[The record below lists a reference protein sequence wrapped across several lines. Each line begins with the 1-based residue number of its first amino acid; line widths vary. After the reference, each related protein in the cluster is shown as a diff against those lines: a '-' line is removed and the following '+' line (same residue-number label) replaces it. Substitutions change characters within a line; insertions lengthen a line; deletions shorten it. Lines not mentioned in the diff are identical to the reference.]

1 MSINQAAPDLALIA
15 QSAADQLEAALVLS
29 CLEDPDGSAAIA
41 QAMTDGITQLFLAL
55 GPLQLSALDAN
66 SALPTAIAAQLQA
79 RSKAQSL
86 GSPSIQRLIA

>member
-41 QAMTDGITQLFLAL
+41 QAMTDGIVQLVLVL
-55 GPLQLSALDAN
+55 GPLRLEALDLELAA
-66 SALPTAIAAQLQA
+66 ALAK
-79 RSKAQSL
+79 S
-86 GSPSIQRLIA
+86 